1 MTLLWFILLVG
12 VLISVHEFGHFIW
25 AKAFGVKVLRFS
37 LGFGPRIAGF
47 KRGETD
53 YQLAIIPLG
62 GYVHMLGDQKT
73 SEADAPPRQPQDE
86 GRAFHE
92 QALFKRAIIL
102 LAGPLMNLL
111 LAPLLYFVVFVNETD
126 VLPPVIGSVLP
137 DYPAD
142 GILQPGDRI
151 VAIEGRDVHV
161 WDEISDH
168 IDGRADRSTE
178 IVVERRVDGRPE
190 RVETRVTPE
199 RVSEALVADHRRDA
213 VRLGISPAHPL
224 AVIGVVSPSSP
235 AAAAGLR
242 TFDRIIACR
251 GRPVER
257 WIDLVQLLGNNGGA
271 TELVTYLRPRA
282 VEAPLGA
289 LLELALY
296 TPRVA
301 TITPEPGPGDGV
313 MRAGLESSEL
323 YVHRVRPGSPEALA
337 GLMTGDR
344 LLTLD
349 GQVIRNFDSFLE
361 DVGEAG
367 DTTRELTFRRGDQVL
382 TRRLTL
388 GHAHGETEDGLV
400 YDQWASGIEHWAP
413 YTVEPRIEH
422 PARFTRAARAAVET
436 TWFAMESTVLSVE
449 LLVEGSLTSRAIGGP
464 LSIAQGAGTAA
475 RSGWLEFLW
484 FMAFISINL
493 GLLNLMP
500 IPLLD
505 GGGLMFLMLEAVARR
520 PVAPRVREVAS
531 LVGLVLVLM
540 LVVLAFK
547 NDVERH
553 VWPELRAQFSSE

>member
-1 MTLLWFILLVG
+1 MTLLWFIVLVG
-12 VLISVHEFGHFIW
+12 VLIFVHELGHFMW

-53 YQLAIIPLG
+53 YQIALIPLG
-62 GYVHMLGDQKT
+62 GYVHMLGDQKGT
-73 SEADAPPRQPQDE
+73 DPAGARKPEDE

-102 LAGPLMNLL
+102 LAGPAMNLL
-111 LAPLLYFVVFVNETD
+111 LAPILYFVVFMGETD
-126 VLPPVIGSVLP
+126 SLPPVVGRVLP

-142 GILQPGDRI
+142 GVLEAGDRI

-168 IDGRADRSTE
+168 IEGRADRSTE
-178 IVVERRVDGRPE
+178 IIVERWGE

-199 RVSEALVADHRRDA
+199 RVSEALVGDHRREA
-213 VRLGISPAHPL
+213 VRLGISPAEPL
-224 AVIGVVSPSSP
+224 AVIGVTSPSSP
-235 AAAAGLR
+235 AAAGGLR
-242 TFDRIIACR
+242 TFDRVVACA

-257 WIDLVQLLGNNGGA
+257 WIDLAHLLRDNGGS
-271 TELVTYLRPRA
+271 TVLVTYLRPRA
-282 VEAPLGA
+282 VEGPLGA

-301 TITPEPGPGDGV
+301 TITPEPGPGDGA

-323 YVHRVRPGSPEALA
+323 YVHRVRPGSPEAAA

-344 LLTLD
+344 LESLD
-349 GQVIRNFDSFLE
+349 GVEIRAFDAFIE

-367 DTTRELTFRRGDQVL
+367 ETARELRFRRGDQIL

-388 GHAHGETEDGLV
+388 GHAHGETEYGLV
-400 YDQWASGIEHWAP
+400 YDRWASGIEHWAP
-413 YTVEPRIEH
+413 ITVEESSPH
-422 PARFTRAARAAVET
+422 PAPFGHAVVAAFET
-436 TWFAMESTVLSVE
+436 TYLAMEATLLSVV
-449 LLVEGSLTSRAIGGP
+449 LLFDGSLTSRAIGGP
-464 LSIAQGAGTAA
+464 VSIAEGAGSAA
-475 RSGWLEFLW
+475 RSGALEFLW

-493 GLLNLMP
+493 GILNLLP

-505 GGGLMFLMLEAVARR
+505 GGGLMFLLLEAISRR

-531 LVGLVLVLM
+531 LIGLVLVLC

-553 VWPELRAQFSSE
+553 VWPEIAAQLAWD

>member
-1 MTLLWFILLVG
+1 MTLLWFIVLVG
-12 VLISVHEFGHFIW
+12 VLIFVHELGHFVW
-25 AKAFGVKVLRFS
+25 AKIFGVKVLRFS

-53 YQLAIIPLG
+53 YQLAVIPLG
-62 GYVHMLGDQKT
+62 GYVHMLGDQKG
-73 SEADAPPRQPQDE
+73 SEGDAPARKPQDE

-102 LAGPLMNLL
+102 LAGPAMNLI
-111 LAPLLYFVVFVNETD
+111 LAPCLYFFVFYLGETD
-126 VLPPVIGSVLP
+126 ALPPVVGRVLP

-142 GILQPGDRI
+142 GILEPGDRI

-168 IDGRADRSTE
+168 IAGRAGTSTE
-178 IVVERRVDGRPE
+178 IIVERWGE

-199 RVSEALVADHRRDA
+199 SVSETLVADHRRDA

-235 AAAAGLR
+235 AAAGGLR
-242 TFDRIIACR
+242 TFDRVVACA

-257 WIDLVQLLGNNGGA
+257 WIDLAHILRNNGGS
-271 TELVTYLRPRA
+271 TVLVTFLRPTA
-282 VEAPLGA
+282 VEGPLGS

-296 TPRVA
+296 APRVA
-301 TITPEPGPGDGV
+301 TITPEPGPGDGAT
-313 MRAGLESSEL
+313 RAGLESSEL
-323 YVHRVRPGSPEALA
+323 YVHRVRPGSPEAAA
-337 GLMTGDR
+337 GMQTGDR

-349 GQVIRNFDSFLE
+349 GEPIRDFESFLT
-361 DVGEAG
+361 DVGDAG
-367 DTTRELTFRRGDQVL
+367 DTSRELTFRRGDQVL

-388 GHAHGETEDGLV
+388 GHAHGETEYGLV
-400 YDQWASGIEHWAP
+400 YDHWASGIEHWAP
-413 YTVEPRIEH
+413 ITTEPPVAQ
-422 PARFTRAARAAVET
+422 PAPFTNAAVAAVET
-436 TWFAMESTVLSVE
+436 TWLAMESTVLSVV

-464 LSIAQGAGTAA
+464 VSIAEGAGTAA
-475 RSGWLEFLW
+475 RSGALEFLW

-493 GLLNLMP
+493 GLLNLLP

-505 GGGLMFLMLEAVARR
+505 GGGLMFLLLEGIARR
-520 PVAPRVREVAS
+520 PVAPRIREVAS
-531 LVGLVLVLM
+531 LVGLVLVLC

-553 VWPELRAQFSSE
+553 VWPEIAAQLSWE